1 MGTLIRAW
9 KTAPLPAGAT
19 IKKNIAHWTVNGK
32 KRTGKLTASGKVSIQ
47 VDTWT
52 AQFLPHNVSAQH

>member
-19 IKKNIAHWTVNGK
+19 IKKNIAHWTVKGAHFRYVIYTQRINP
-32 KRTGKLTASGKVSIQ
+32 REVVTI
-47 VDTWT
+47 
-52 AQFLPHNVSAQH
+52 